1 MTGWRSPLAAALV
14 LLGLGVPGGAAAAEG
29 DGEPLFAFADR
40 EIAESSGLVDAGD
53 VVHTVN
59 DSGSGPV
66 LYTVDV
72 STGATTGRTTY
83 TDGEVVDVEA
93 LAPGRDRTVWVG
105 DIGDNA
111 ASRDSVSLYRV
122 RPGQGGAA
130 RLDLTYPDGP
140 RDAEAL
146 LAHPRTGRLFVVS
159 KTVFGG
165 TVYAVPAGAAPGETT
180 TLREFAR
187 VTGLVTDGAFLP
199 DGRHVVLRSYGTA
212 TVYSF
217 PGFEPRGTVALPEQ
231 RQGEAI
237 VGRRRRPGAA
247 QQRGRRGRGA
257 AGRAAAP
264 PHLRAGA
271 RGVGARSLARRV
283 VLGHLA
289 PGHVG
294 RGRRRATR
302 TQRPLRPPGGVRAA
316 GGRRPGAAR
325 HARLRPAPH
334 LAWAPRLT
342 LAWRRHPRGKPRHGS
357 TAHGVTQ
364 QPRLVPPPLRQG
376 LRLPRRQRRP
386 ADRRARRADQGPGHP
401 AGLAGRLDLPAAQRP
416 HPGRRASTTPDDGST
431 STTRTGG
438 SSATR

>member
-14 LLGLGVPGGAAAAEG
+14 LLCLSAPGAAAAER

-72 STGATTGRTTY
+72 ATGATTGRTTY

-93 LAPGRDRTVWVG
+93 LAPGRDGTVWVG
-105 DIGDNA
+105 DIGDNG
-111 ASRDSVSLYRV
+111 ASRDSVSLHRV
-122 RPGQGGAA
+122 RPGQAGAP

-180 TLREFAR
+180 TMRAFAR

-217 PGFEPRGTVALPEQ
+217 PGFEPRGTVVLPEQ

-237 VGRRRRPGAA
+237 SVGADGRVLLSSEGVGSEVLQVVLPPRLTSGPQPEGSSPAPSPSASPPATSGADAAEPRERSGPYAHPAAFALRVVAGLVLLGTLGYGLRRTR
-247 QQRGRRGRGA
+247 RGRRG
-257 AGRAAAP
+257 
-264 PHLRAGA
+264 
-271 RGVGARSLARRV
+271 
-283 VLGHLA
+283 
-289 PGHVG
+289 
-294 RGRRRATR
+294 
-302 TQRPLRPPGGVRAA
+302 
-316 GGRRPGAAR
+316 
-325 HARLRPAPH
+325 
-334 LAWAPRLT
+334 
-342 LAWRRHPRGKPRHGS
+342 
-357 TAHGVTQ
+357 
-364 QPRLVPPPLRQG
+364 
-376 LRLPRRQRRP
+376 
-386 ADRRARRADQGPGHP
+386 
-401 AGLAGRLDLPAAQRP
+401 
-416 HPGRRASTTPDDGST
+416 
-431 STTRTGG
+431 
-438 SSATR
+438 